1 LRLGWACYYRRS
13 YGRHPAKADW
23 FYFDTHIA
31 FWQFVF
37 EHTEN
42 KIKLWLIARNLTF
55 DFTVLKGWRHLRK
68 AKYKLKF
75 FHNQGTCN
83 IISVRNKSKSIVF
96 LDSMNWRTVNELEK
110 KKGLMR
116 FVRKD
121 YYPAKVAM
129 AEVEWALSQEYMYK
143 VKVESR
149 LRPDVPI
156 TERFV
161 NIMSDTPMTAAMVE
175 QAVTE
180 KWVEWED
187 YTAEAIEKMQVWT
200 AVHRA
205 AI

>member
-1 LRLGWACYYRRS
+1 MPLKRANVIALMRGAFRRGQSATSFIWDMKQKQLSYRRTTMLS
-13 YGRHPAKADW
+13 D
-23 FYFDTHIA
+23 
-31 FWQFVF
+31 
-37 EHTEN
+37 
-42 KIKLWLIARNLTF
+42 
-55 DFTVLKGWRHLRK
+55 
-68 AKYKLKF
+68 
-75 FHNQGTCN
+75 
-83 IISVRNKSKSIVF
+83 
-96 LDSMNWRTVNELEK
+96 WRTINELEK

-121 YYPAKVAM
+121 YYPAKIAM
-129 AEVEWALSQEYMYK
+129 AEVEWLLSQEYMYK

-180 KWVEWED
+180 KWAEWED

-200 AVHRA
+200 AVHRV